1 MANVQRINLRMPGL
15 FSSLLNYRPS
25 SFAPRIVGRMHA
37 QFEGICRDALKEVA
51 QVELPR
57 IEPEFLRSPA
67 YAAKA
72 REIDPHQTMGDQFEF
87 AHAFAVFKMR
97 GDNLVASLYYDLDG
111 LSHCKGPT
119 SAVMVHEVAST
130 VYGKQ
135 IEALQRGSLRA
146 VKPEESIV
154 HLGKDLSSVSGG
166 WAQLLTQ
173 MPLSL
178 PELLV
183 MEQGYHYLDMLP
195 KEDRPGLQKALK
207 HGPNFISLA
216 LPRIEKAYGI
226 GPVAS
231 LMREIPGIKIPAL
244 GRMEGTLQEV
254 WKQYDRANRLLSLPS
269 IPFEAFSGGGFD
281 QTPDSAS

>member
-1 MANVQRINLRMPGL
+1 MASVQRFNLRMPGL
-15 FSSLLNYRPS
+15 FSSLLNCRPN
-25 SFAPRIVGRMHA
+25 SFTPRIVGRMHA

-57 IEPEFLRSPA
+57 IEPEFLRHPA
-67 YAAKA
+67 YAEKV
-72 REIDPHQTMGDQFEF
+72 REIDPHQTMGDSLEF
-87 AHAFAVFKMR
+87 THAFGVFKMR

-111 LSHCKGPT
+111 LSRCPGPT
-119 SAVMVHEVAST
+119 SAVMVHAVTGT

-135 IEALQRGSLRA
+135 IEALQRSSLRV

-154 HLGKDLSSVSGG
+154 HLGRDLSSVSGG
-166 WAQLLTQ
+166 WAQLLAQ

-183 MEQGYHYLDMLP
+183 MEQGYHYLDILP
-195 KEDRPGLQKALK
+195 KEDRLGLQKALK
-207 HGPNFISLA
+207 HGPNLVSLA

-244 GRMEGTLQEV
+244 GRMEGTLQEF
-254 WKQYDRANRLLSLPS
+254 WTQYDRANRLLSLPS
-269 IPFEAFSGGGFD
+269 IPFGAFSGEGFEER
-281 QTPDSAS
+281 AL